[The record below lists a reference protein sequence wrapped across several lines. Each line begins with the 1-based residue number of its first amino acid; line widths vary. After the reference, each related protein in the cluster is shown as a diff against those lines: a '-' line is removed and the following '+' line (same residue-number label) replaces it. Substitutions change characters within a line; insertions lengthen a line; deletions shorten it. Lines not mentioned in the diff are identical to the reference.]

1 MFFYR
6 QILGQAWKI
15 TWQKKYLWFF
25 GIFASI
31 LSLGAEYQ
39 ILSSATSREKL
50 LKWLLSFDQIWVQ
63 GVLGGGFFTG
73 FYQLFKYNALT
84 GLAVLLIFL
93 GTMIIG
99 FFLLW
104 LAVSSQITLIAD
116 TDKVIKGQEDNLNWR
131 SSLKSSQP
139 YFWTSLG
146 LNIISKAVVSLLVL
160 IVGLPI
166 IFIFGSQALS
176 LGIYLILFIIL
187 IPTAIS
193 FSLLIKYAL
202 AYVTLKKEDFGS
214 ALRSG
219 FSLFKKN
226 WLISLEMAIIL
237 FVISFLATIAVFI
250 ACAVLAIPFIILAT
264 SFFQLFSF
272 AAFWGVFIIGI
283 IVLALFVVL
292 AGSLI
297 TVFQIS
303 AWTGL
308 FLRLIGPGG
317 MSKLE
322 RLLPRLRNKDVRWS
336 TAKK

>member
-1 MFFYR
+1 
-6 QILGQAWKI
+6 
-15 TWQKKYLWFF
+15 
-25 GIFASI
+25 
-31 LSLGAEYQ
+31 
-39 ILSSATSREKL
+39 
-50 LKWLLSFDQIWVQ
+50 
-63 GVLGGGFFTG
+63 
-73 FYQLFKYNALT
+73 
-84 GLAVLLIFL
+84 
-93 GTMIIG
+93 
-99 FFLLW
+99 
-104 LAVSSQITLIAD
+104 
-116 TDKVIKGQEDNLNWR
+116 
-131 SSLKSSQP
+131 
-139 YFWTSLG
+139 
-146 LNIISKAVVSLLVL
+146 
-160 IVGLPI
+160 
-166 IFIFGSQALS
+166 
-176 LGIYLILFIIL
+176 
-187 IPTAIS
+187 
-193 FSLLIKYAL
+193 
-202 AYVTLKKEDFGS
+202 VTLKKEDFGS